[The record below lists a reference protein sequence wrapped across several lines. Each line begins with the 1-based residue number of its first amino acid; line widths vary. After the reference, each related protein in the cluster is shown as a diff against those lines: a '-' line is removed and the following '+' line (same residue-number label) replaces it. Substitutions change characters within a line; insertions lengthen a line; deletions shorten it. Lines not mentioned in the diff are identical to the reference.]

1 VLNFVKFC
9 GDLYIRFVN
18 EQPGLIVEMTETVVI
33 LIDHI
38 ERRTAYF
45 PVVVHAAGYPRRV
58 KVLATPWQPDEAGD
72 NSGVFSIDLTPHS
85 DRRPGIRHQMRW
97 RRPGDEWLNM
107 SVSVP
112 VGSLADIDRN
122 IPDALEGW
130 LYLIHQ
136 TTAKAFS

>member
-1 VLNFVKFC
+1 VLNFAKFY

-18 EQPGLIVEMTETVVI
+18 EQPGLIVEMAETVVI
-33 LIDHI
+33 LLDHI
-38 ERRTAYF
+38 ERRTAYT

-58 KVLATPWQPDEAGD
+58 KVLGAAWPTDETGD
-72 NSGVFSIDLTPHS
+72 NAGVFSIDLTPHS

-97 RRPGDEWLNM
+97 RRPGEGWLNM
-107 SVSVP
+107 GMCVP

-130 LYLIHQ
+130 RHLIHQ
-136 TTAKAFS
+136 TTMKASS

>member
-18 EQPGLIVEMTETVVI
+18 EQPELIVEMAETVVI
-33 LIDHI
+33 LLDHI
-38 ERRTAYF
+38 ERRTAYSPF
-45 PVVVHAAGYPRRV
+45 VKHAAGYPRRV
-58 KVLATPWQPDEAGD
+58 KVLGAAWPTDETRD
-72 NSGVFSIDLTPHS
+72 NAGVFSIDLTPHS

-97 RRPGDEWLNM
+97 RRPGDGWLNM

-122 IPDALEGW
+122 IPESLYGW
-130 LYLIHQ
+130 LHLIHQ
-136 TTAKAFS
+136 TTAKASS